1 MSIDELVNKYEAE
14 VRERSVKK
22 NPQYYHALRNLQW
35 SRCLQAA
42 LSNKPL
48 PEDDWSALCGEKP
61 SKSGG
66 SCRIDFGF
74 NPKPGDNVLDALN
87 KARKR
92 TSTPVSDGMHQQY
105 EDALKRN
112 KCHVE
117 GLYVRA
123 NVNNV
128 LETGGCAE

>member
-1 MSIDELVNKYEAE
+1 MSIDELVNKYETE

-35 SRCLQAA
+35 SICLQAA

-48 PEDDWSALCGEKP
+48 PEDAWGAICGTS
-61 SKSGG
+61 SKSSGP
-66 SCRIDFGF
+66 SSIDFGF
-74 NPKPGDNVLDALN
+74 NPKPGDNVLDTLN

-123 NVNNV
+123 D
-128 LETGGCAE
+128 E